1 MATGHIL
8 GGFFLLIIL
17 IKSESHSVVSDSLWP
32 HVLYSPWNSPGQNT
46 GMCSLSLLQGIF
58 PTQESNPG
66 LPHCRWILY
75 QRTQKGSP
83 RILERLINLKWGRAG
98 TACSGSVTCWVL
110 AIWAQEDSMSAWS
123 WQANIGSRWFGFCGH
138 RRANTSDRWHVH
150 TLRCLDK
157 SGYNLRSWHINWM
170 LCPLDS
176 RTMDP
181 WNMVFLLWSSIMD
194 CCLPGSSV
202 HGIFQA
208 WILESVAIP
217 FSRGSSRSRDQT
229 RVSYISGRF
238 LTIWA
243 TREAS

>member
-8 GGFFLLIIL
+8 GVFFLLIIL

-83 RILERLINLKWGRAG
+83 GILERLINLKWGRAG

-123 WQANIGSRWFGFCGH
+123 WQANIEAGGLVSVATDEQTHQIDDMCIHWGVWINQDITSEADTSIGCFAHWTPEQWTLETRYSYYEVQSWTVACQAPLSMEFSR
-138 RRANTSDRWHVH
+138 
-150 TLRCLDK
+150 
-157 SGYNLRSWHINWM
+157 
-170 LCPLDS
+170 
-176 RTMDP
+176 
-181 WNMVFLLWSSIMD
+181 
-194 CCLPGSSV
+194 
-202 HGIFQA
+202 
-208 WILESVAIP
+208 LESW
-217 FSRGSSRSRDQT
+217 SQ
-229 RVSYISGRF
+229 
-238 LTIWA
+238 
-243 TREAS
+243 